1 MEGYMLEVKS
11 LCKKYKNKIAIDG
24 VSFSVNAGEIV
35 ALIGANGAGK
45 TTIMNSIAGII
56 HSTSGDIY
64 YKERDLLKN
73 PNLLSEFGILINATF
88 IDYLNVEENLK
99 LLMQATNLR
108 RLDTKDIE
116 TVLTMV
122 GLENVRK
129 KKVKSFSFGMKQ
141 RLGLAQALL
150 SDIKFLMLD
159 EPFVGLDPLGKEIF
173 KNTIVEMAHTEK
185 KGVLFSSHDLKD
197 VEDICDR
204 IVMIKDGK
212 VVFDDVFS
220 KKKRILLTLNE
231 HISGVETL
239 KKMNVKIVNNNIII
253 DDIRLLGPIVSEVS
267 KYSEIIDIKIQENNL
282 IDLFNG

>member
-1 MEGYMLEVKS
+1 MLEVKS

-45 TTIMNSIAGII
+45 TTIMSSIAGII

-64 YKERDLLKN
+64 YKEHDLLKN

-99 LLMQATNLR
+99 LLMQATNVR
-108 RLDTKDIE
+108 RLDTKDID

-239 KKMNVKIVNNNIII
+239 DKMNVKLVNNIII
-253 DDIRLLGPIVSEVS
+253 FDDVRLLGPIVNEVS
-267 KYSEIIDIKIQENNL
+267 KYCEIIDIKIQENNL

>member
-1 MEGYMLEVKS
+1 MLEVKS

-231 HISGVETL
+231 HISGVEAL

-253 DDIRLLGPIVSEVS
+253 DDVRLLGPIVSEVS

>member
-1 MEGYMLEVKS
+1 MLEVKS

-64 YKERDLLKN
+64 YKEHDLLKN

-99 LLMQATNLR
+99 LLMQATNVR
-108 RLDTKDIE
+108 RLDTKDIG

-173 KNTIVEMAHTEK
+173 KNTIVDMAHTEK

-239 KKMNVKIVNNNIII
+239 DKMNVKIVNNIII
-253 DDIRLLGPIVSEVS
+253 FDDVRLLGPIVNEVS
-267 KYSEIIDIKIQENNL
+267 KYCEIIDIKIQENNL

>member
-1 MEGYMLEVKS
+1 MLEVKS

-122 GLENVRK
+122 GLENVR
-129 KKVKSFSFGMKQ
+129 
-141 RLGLAQALL
+141 
-150 SDIKFLMLD
+150 
-159 EPFVGLDPLGKEIF
+159 
-173 KNTIVEMAHTEK
+173 N
-185 KGVLFSSHDLKD
+185 
-197 VEDICDR
+197 
-204 IVMIKDGK
+204 
-212 VVFDDVFS
+212 
-220 KKKRILLTLNE
+220 
-231 HISGVETL
+231 
-239 KKMNVKIVNNNIII
+239 
-253 DDIRLLGPIVSEVS
+253 
-267 KYSEIIDIKIQENNL
+267 
-282 IDLFNG
+282 

>member
-1 MEGYMLEVKS
+1 
-11 LCKKYKNKIAIDG
+11 
-24 VSFSVNAGEIV
+24 
-35 ALIGANGAGK
+35 
-45 TTIMNSIAGII
+45 
-56 HSTSGDIY
+56 
-64 YKERDLLKN
+64 
-73 PNLLSEFGILINATF
+73 
-88 IDYLNVEENLK
+88 
-99 LLMQATNLR
+99 
-108 RLDTKDIE
+108 
-116 TVLTMV
+116 
-122 GLENVRK
+122 
-129 KKVKSFSFGMKQ
+129 
-141 RLGLAQALL
+141 
-150 SDIKFLMLD
+150 MLD

-239 KKMNVKIVNNNIII
+239 KKMNVKIVNNIIII
-253 DDIRLLGPIVSEVS
+253 DDVRLLGPIVNEVS
-267 KYSEIIDIKIQENNL
+267 KYSEIIDIKIQENDL

>member
-231 HISGVETL
+231 HISGVEAL

-253 DDIRLLGPIVSEVS
+253 DDVRLLGPIVSEVS

>member
-1 MEGYMLEVKS
+1 MLEVKS
-11 LCKKYKNKIAIDG
+11 LCKKYNNKIAIDG

-99 LLMQATNLR
+99 LLMQASNLS
-108 RLDTKDIE
+108 RLDTKSIE

-239 KKMNVKIVNNNIII
+239 KKMNVKIVNNIIII
-253 DDIRLLGPIVSEVS
+253 DDVRLLGPIVNEVS
-267 KYSEIIDIKIQENNL
+267 KYREIIDIKIQENDL

>member
-11 LCKKYKNKIAIDG
+11 LCKKYNNKIAIDG

-99 LLMQATNLR
+99 LLMQASNLS
-108 RLDTKDIE
+108 RLDTKSIE

-239 KKMNVKIVNNNIII
+239 KKMNVKIVNNIIII
-253 DDIRLLGPIVSEVS
+253 DDVRLLGPIVNEVS
-267 KYSEIIDIKIQENNL
+267 KYREIIDIKIQENDL

>member
-1 MEGYMLEVKS
+1 MLEVKS

-45 TTIMNSIAGII
+45 TTIMSSIAGII

-64 YKERDLLKN
+64 YKEHDLLKN

-99 LLMQATNLR
+99 LLMQATNVR
-108 RLDTKDIE
+108 RLDTKDID

-239 KKMNVKIVNNNIII
+239 DKMNVKIVNNIII
-253 DDIRLLGPIVSEVS
+253 FDDVRLLGPIVNEVS
-267 KYSEIIDIKIQENNL
+267 KYCEIIDIKIQENNL

>member
-1 MEGYMLEVKS
+1 MLEVKS
-11 LCKKYKNKIAIDG
+11 LCKKYNNKIAIDG

-99 LLMQATNLR
+99 LLMQASNLS
-108 RLDTKDIE
+108 RLDTKSIE

-173 KNTIVEMAHTEK
+173 KNTIVEMAHIEK

-239 KKMNVKIVNNNIII
+239 KKMNVKIVNNIIII
-253 DDIRLLGPIVSEVS
+253 DDVRLLGPIVNEVS
-267 KYSEIIDIKIQENNL
+267 KYREIIDIKIQENDL

>member
-11 LCKKYKNKIAIDG
+11 LCKKYNNKIAIDG

-99 LLMQATNLR
+99 LLMQASNLS
-108 RLDTKDIE
+108 RLDTKSIE

-173 KNTIVEMAHTEK
+173 KNTIVEMAHIEK

-239 KKMNVKIVNNNIII
+239 KKMNVKIVNNIIII
-253 DDIRLLGPIVSEVS
+253 DDVRLLGPIVNEVS
-267 KYSEIIDIKIQENNL
+267 KYREIIDIKIQENDL

>member
-1 MEGYMLEVKS
+1 MLEVKS

-253 DDIRLLGPIVSEVS
+253 DDVRLLGPIVNEVS

>member
-1 MEGYMLEVKS
+1 MLEVKS
-11 LCKKYKNKIAIDG
+11 LCKKYNNKIAIDG

-99 LLMQATNLR
+99 LLMQASNLS
-108 RLDTKDIE
+108 RLDTKSIE

-239 KKMNVKIVNNNIII
+239 KKMNVKIVNNIIIII
-253 DDIRLLGPIVSEVS
+253 DDVRLLGPIVNEVS
-267 KYSEIIDIKIQENNL
+267 KYSEIIDIKIQENDL

>member
-1 MEGYMLEVKS
+1 MLEVKS

>member
-253 DDIRLLGPIVSEVS
+253 DDIRLLGPIVSELS